1 MDDGFFGNYWPPFKG
16 IYWLARRAVSASM
29 PEDGGGT
36 DRVGFLFWMTQD
48 GYKFKSI
55 DTMIS
60 DAKKNGALEY
70 TQNDSI
76 SNNPNYDIYNPKWE
90 FDQSIIDRMI
100 SSDLGEKKSY
110 FNLHTLYNTDEI
122 SFNKKRFKNVC

>member
-1 MDDGFFGNYWPPFKG
+1 MKNKLNIAYIFE
-16 IYWLARRAVSASM
+16 SM

-90 FDQSIIDRMI
+90 FDQSIID
-100 SSDLGEKKSY
+100 
-110 FNLHTLYNTDEI
+110 
-122 SFNKKRFKNVC
+122 NKTNFCL